1 MSELSDIEYKII
13 GEGNDGFIIEPSI
26 SGLPNKVTKVG
37 LKQKIEYE
45 KSIQL
50 PLFLS
55 GYLYLN
61 PEEYE
66 YSEITPE
73 EYQKITG
80 RKTKKI
86 YQCLTMNKIEGKSLF
101 DFLEC
106 TYATVES
113 WTNKYSERYKQ
124 NYIIIGID
132 EFKEL
137 YLRLKIFSNL
147 CQMMNSAGI
156 FHNDIG
162 SQNIMVTKDKQL
174 FLIDFYNVTFG
185 SPLKLPFL
193 KVQKNDMDS
202 INSIFNEL
210 IDVGLFN
217 HEVYEYCISNSIII
231 PFEIDYKGY
240 NCDTDYENI
249 ALQIINK
256 NGVKNE
262 KI

>member
-1 MSELSDIEYKII
+1 MSEVSDIEYKII

-26 SGLPNKVTKVG
+26 SGLPNKVSKVG
-37 LKQKIEYE
+37 LKSKIEYE

-66 YSEITPE
+66 YSEISQE
-73 EYQKITG
+73 QYEKITG
-80 RKTKKI
+80 KKTKKI

-101 DFLEC
+101 EFLNG

-113 WTNKYSERYKQ
+113 WTNKYSERYRQK
-124 NYIIIGID
+124 YIIMSII

-147 CQMMNSAGI
+147 CQMMNSAGV

-162 SQNIMVTKDKQL
+162 SQNIIMTENKQL
-174 FLIDFYNVTFG
+174 FLIDFYYVTFG

-193 KVQKNDMDS
+193 KVQRNDMDS
-202 INSIFNEL
+202 INLIFNEL

-217 HEVYEYCISNSIII
+217 PEIYEYCISNSIIT
-231 PFEIDYKGY
+231 PFEIDYNGY
-240 NCDTDYENI
+240 NSDIDYEII
-249 ALQIINK
+249 ALQIIK
-256 NGVKNE
+256 RNG
-262 KI
+262 